1 LFKRTLLETNIQK
14 MEKHITQKLEKFQ
27 IQFKTDIK
35 EWLTSHN
42 ATVSDSKHPTN
53 NLDSEF
59 LKFVYDYNS
68 MTMNETDFK
77 KRKRI
82 KNIVPQFELCIAKRA
97 NDEQCTRRKKTD
109 GKYKDEVTHFCGTHV
124 KGTPH
129 GIVTNDVTIPK
140 PNNKIEVWVKDIKGI
155 NYYIDSQNNV
165 YNPEDIL
172 ANKVNPAIIAKW
184 TKTADEVYSI
194 PQFGI

>member
-1 LFKRTLLETNIQK
+1 

-27 IQFKTDIK
+27 VQYKNDIK
-35 EWLTSHN
+35 EWLTTHN
-42 ATVSDSKHPTN
+42 ATIVDSKNPIN

-59 LKFVYDYNS
+59 LKFIYDYNS
-68 MTMNETDFK
+68 MKMNETDFK

-109 GKYKDEVTHFCGTHV
+109 GKYKDEPTHFCGTHV

-129 GIVTNDVTIPK
+129 GIVTNEAEMQK
-140 PNNKIEVWVKDIKGI
+140 PNNKVEVWVKDIKGI
-155 NYYIDSQNNV
+155 NYYIDEHYNV
-165 YNPEDIL
+165 YKPEDII
-172 ANKVNPAIIAKW
+172 ANKTSPAVIALW
-184 TKTADEVYSI
+184 ALSPTGTYTI
-194 PQFGI
+194 PAFGI